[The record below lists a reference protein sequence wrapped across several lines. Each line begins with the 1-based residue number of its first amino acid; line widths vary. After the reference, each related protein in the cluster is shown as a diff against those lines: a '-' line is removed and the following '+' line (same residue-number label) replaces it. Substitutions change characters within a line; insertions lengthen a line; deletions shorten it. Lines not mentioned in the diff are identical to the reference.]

1 MTIQREIIRK
11 SVTREETES
20 AGVFRLMIYDAGGA
34 VSVPI
39 DSAPPLYWTPGR
51 DVALRRA
58 YRLGGQWASAVNIA
72 VTRIMSAGYEVGGDV
87 ALRVR
92 RAREMIGASWID
104 LTTKLA
110 RDYVTTD
117 NGCFV
122 EVVRATKSY
131 GSRVLGLVPLSSAR
145 CVRTGDPETPVIYI
159 DRNGKYHELRDYQVA
174 EFSDLPDEDFY
185 GVGLCA
191 TSRAWD
197 AIYEDMAVKA
207 YFREKATGRRSLA
220 IYLVGGMGTEKI
232 EQGLNAA
239 QEDANRKGSVQ
250 FMGSTI
256 IGNANAIT
264 PSVAKIP
271 LAELPDGFN
280 QDKHEELM
288 QIRFANSLGLD
299 PSELNPRLIGNRALG
314 AGSQARVLDEKQ
326 ESKGLIS
333 LRQKLLAFLNDSDRW
348 HVLPGGVTFAWSE
361 RDLNDQMQKAQIAQ
375 MRAAT
380 RAAQITSGEITADQ
394 ARQLAV
400 DEGDLP
406 ETFIQ
411 IDTTDEETLTDED
424 KADGGDVA
432 PVVDASAPPE
442 QPVTP
447 APTVPVAPVA
457 PVTTKEAHTGA
468 MVALYPS
475 MDDAEALAV
484 RMEAVDWPPGAKL
497 TEVHDYHVTLAYLG
511 EAADIPD
518 ERRTEMIA
526 AARKLAAT
534 EIPNVRFNGVARFDG
549 SDEDGDAIVI
559 LLSDPTLNDMAD
571 IARRKIGNASEHT
584 FNAHM
589 TIAYIPKAAPTPT
602 VPPPF
607 DAIPME
613 TLTVVFAGEATD
625 IPIANALADSPVAKE
640 LPDPKALA
648 AALASFKAA
657 STQLAALSVT
667 PSLRPRRSKQRDEQ
681 RDEKGDEYWR
691 EVTKGFDEIGR
702 LGTIAMR
709 QEIPQRDGEMAR
721 SIRYTVTNKNTS
733 AVTLRWFVGNKER
746 PEVSIRAVLFGR
758 KGFGP
763 KRAEALS
770 WVSGG
775 KRIYAR
781 KVKGALANDW
791 FSRAMKALA
800 PAIGEF
806 EGRLGAIKQDV
817 IDVADVPGAI
827 KRTRQSQIQAPR
839 TPKKRSKK

>member
-11 SVTREETES
+11 SVTREETEF

-122 EVVRATKSY
+122 EVVRATKGY

-250 FMGSTI
+250 FMGATI

-314 AGSQARVLDEKQ
+314 AGSQAQVLDEKQ

-447 APTVPVAPVA
+447 APVA
-457 PVTTKEAHTGA
+457 PVTTKEVHTGA

-475 MDDAEALAV
+475 QSKALAIAAHMDQV
-484 RMEAVDWPPGAKL
+484 EWPEGTNL
-497 TEVHDYHVTLAYLG
+497 TPPSELHVTLAFLG
-511 EAADIPD
+511 KAVDINPV
-518 ERRTEMIA
+518 RRGEMMA
-526 AARKLAAT
+526 QAEKLAAT
-534 EIPNVRFNGVARFDG
+534 KLPDVRFNGVARFNG
-549 SDEDGDAIVI
+549 SPDDGDAIVI
-559 LLSDPTLNDMAD
+559 LLSDPTLDEMGD
-571 IARRKIGNASEHT
+571 IARREIGNASDHT

-589 TIAYIPKAAPTPT
+589 TLAYIPKDAPTPT

-607 DAIPME
+607 EAVNLH
-613 TLTVVFAGEATD
+613 TLGIVFAGERIDYHMAT
-625 IPIANALADSPVAKE
+625 ALEDVPVANE

-657 STQLAALSVT
+657 STQLAALS
-667 PSLRPRRSKQRDEQ
+667 LRPRKSKPSDET
-681 RDEKGDEYWR
+681 YWR
-691 EVTKGFDEIGR
+691 EVTKGLDEIGR

-721 SIRYTVTNKNTS
+721 SIRYTVTNKNS
-733 AVTLRWFVGNKER
+733 PAVTLKWFVGNKER
-746 PEVSIRAVLFGR
+746 PEVSIRAVLYGR

-763 KRAEALS
+763 KRADALS

-791 FSRAMKALA
+791 FSRAMETLA
-800 PAIGEF
+800 PAISEF
-806 EGRLGAIKQDV
+806 EGRLGKIKQDV
-817 IDVADVPGAI
+817 IDVTDVPGAI